1 MAQLG
6 YVLGGQLHLLRY
18 LGWHR
23 DLLESRLGERLRAK
37 SIRWLDFGFGG
48 GPEEADREL
57 AGLEFLPAHAA
68 ARRSWQSIWPTGMHP
83 VTWDA
88 IGGVASARG
97 TKWILVEAKA
107 HLGELQSN
115 CESKNWRDG
124 LSLIADA
131 MARTQN
137 ALGVPMEA
145 DWLRGYYRYAS
156 RLAALNFLLAAGEK
170 AQLLTI
176 CFCGGQ
182 DDARRKCPKTPH
194 EWESALAARD
204 RHLQLPP
211 RHRLS
216 GHLHKLFLDVRPQS
230 TQSLHAEQ
238 RFNGVGE
245 LVHEA

>member
-6 YVLGGQLHLLRY
+6 YGLGGQLHLLRY

-97 TKWILVEAKA
+97 TEWILVEAKA

-176 CFCGGQ
+176 CFCRWPG
-182 DDARRKCPKTPH
+182 RRPAQMP
-194 EWESALAARD
+194 EDAARMGIGPGGA
-204 RHLQLPP
+204 RQASAAAAPPPPLGSSPQAVPGRPPAIHAISPRRATLQ
-211 RHRLS
+211 RR
-216 GHLHKLFLDVRPQS
+216 GRAG
-230 TQSLHAEQ
+230 T
-238 RFNGVGE
+238 
-245 LVHEA
+245 